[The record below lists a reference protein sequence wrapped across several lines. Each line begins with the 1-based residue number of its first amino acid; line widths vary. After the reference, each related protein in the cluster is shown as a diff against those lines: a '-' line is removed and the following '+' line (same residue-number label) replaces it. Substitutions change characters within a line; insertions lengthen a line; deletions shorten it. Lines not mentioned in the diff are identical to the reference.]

1 MAQPRRAGMMRAP
14 RVGRHNDNPVVPPG
28 DQARSGPLASRERA
42 RAGRQYIRMDDGRS
56 AAGDM
61 RIVDPADFERAFVEH
76 FPPVYRFIARRVGA
90 ALAEDLAA
98 ETFATAFRRR
108 ATFEPARASVRSWL
122 YGIASNL
129 VRNHWRAEQHLLALD
144 ARLVPEAEVQDSSD
158 VVDQRVIA
166 AMLAPRLAA
175 ALGVLSRDQR
185 EVLLLF
191 AWAQLSH
198 DEIAAALQIAPGTAR
213 SRLARG
219 RRISARLTGGKE
231 YDMTDI
237 TTSGNGSRRRSQ
249 FRLTGIAAVAAA
261 DRRGWRR

>member
-1 MAQPRRAGMMRAP
+1 
-14 RVGRHNDNPVVPPG
+14 
-28 DQARSGPLASRERA
+28 
-42 RAGRQYIRMDDGRS
+42 MDDGRS
-56 AAGDM
+56 AADDM
-61 RIVDPADFERAFVEH
+61 RIVDPAEFERAFVEH

-108 ATFEPARASVRSWL
+108 ATFEPARASLRSWL

-144 ARLVPEAEVQDSSD
+144 ARLVPEVEAQDNSD
-158 VVDQRVIA
+158 AVDRRVIA

-175 ALGVLSRDQR
+175 AIGLLSRDQR

-213 SRLARG
+213 SRLARARGVLRAELGDFDFDLWIFGGPGAAPIRG
-219 RRISARLTGGKE
+219 R
-231 YDMTDI
+231 
-237 TTSGNGSRRRSQ
+237 
-249 FRLTGIAAVAAA
+249 A
-261 DRRGWRR
+261 DRA